1 MRGNFSQYRENFHTS
16 SAVVPMRKG
25 DNMENKL
32 NNKKGSGLALIPLL
46 VFLGLYVASGLY
58 HMAQGVP
65 MPFYK
70 FPSPIALSCG
80 IVVAFFM
87 TKGTITEKFDIFCG
101 GMARPTLLLM
111 IVIFLLAGAFASIC
125 TETGARDSVVNFG
138 LSLVPAKYMIPGI
151 FVVSCFFGTATGT
164 AAGTVSALVPIAASI
179 ADAAGLSIPLA
190 VGAVIAGGQFG
201 DNLSMISDTT
211 IAATRSQHC
220 GMKDKF
226 HMNFLVSLP
235 AALIT
240 VVLLAIFAHP
250 ETVVPVEIGEYSII
264 KIVPYF
270 VVIILALVGV
280 DVLITLMIGIAMT
293 SVIGLTM
300 SSMSVFE
307 LAQAAYAGFTN
318 MTQSVYICLLIG
330 GLSAMVTHNGGIDWM
345 IAKLRLF
352 IKGRKSAELGI
363 ATMAMATDV
372 CLANNT
378 VAIIV
383 SGPIARDICEEF
395 KVDPRKSAALLDIFA
410 CIWQGVL
417 PYMGSLTIAVN
428 LTNAALTNGY
438 VLDPAELF
446 GSVWYV
452 WILAAFAIL
461 NIFFPYADVRAR
473 KDPWN
478 WEYDCPESEV
488 EKKKAELAGGTAK

>member
-1 MRGNFSQYRENFHTS
+1 MTQKNAVR
-16 SAVVPMRKG
+16 SATCGGTDVKG
-25 DNMENKL
+25 GNMENKL
-32 NNKKGSGLALIPLL
+32 SSPKGSGKALIPLF
-46 VFLGLYVASGLY
+46 VFLGLYVVSGLY
-58 HMAQGVP
+58 NMAQGVP
-65 MPFYK
+65 MPFYE
-70 FPSPIALSCG
+70 FPSPIALGVG

-87 TKGTITEKFDIFCG
+87 TKGSITEKFDIFCG

-111 IVIFLLAGAFASIC
+111 IIIFLLAGAFASIC
-125 TETGARDSVVNFG
+125 TATGARDSVVNFG

-190 VGAVIAGGQFG
+190 VGSVIAGGQFG

-235 AALIT
+235 AAVIT
-240 VVLLAIFAHP
+240 IVLLMVFAQP
-250 ETVVPVEIGEYSII
+250 ETVTAVEVGDYSII
-264 KIVPYF
+264 KILPYF
-270 VVIILALVGV
+270 VVMILALLGM
-280 DVLITLMIGIAMT
+280 DVLITLMIGVAMT
-293 SVIGLTM
+293 SVIGIVM
-300 SSMSVFE
+300 NSMSIFE
-307 LAQAAYAGFTN
+307 LAQAAYTGFTD

-330 GLSAMVTHNGGIDWM
+330 GLSAMVTHNGGIEWL
-345 IAKLRLF
+345 IAKLRTF
-352 IKGRKSAELGI
+352 IKGRKSAEMGI
-363 ATMAMATDV
+363 AVMVMATDI

-383 SGPIARDICEEF
+383 SGPIARDISEEF

-428 LTNAALTNGY
+428 LTAAALPDY

-446 GSVWYV
+446 GCVWYV
-452 WILAAFAIL
+452 WILAIFGIL
-461 NIFFPYADVRAR
+461 NIFFPYADGRAR
-473 KDPWN
+473 KNPWN

-488 EKKKAELAGGTAK
+488 EKKKQELAAEAANQ